1 MNIDIQSAFLFN
13 KIRNFPYTHRRTC
26 IALGLISPWVI
37 FSFIALKFPAFFA
50 LLLNSAVA
58 DGYIASTL
66 YSVKTLITLA
76 AL

>member
-1 MNIDIQSAFLFN
+1 MNIGIQSSSLFN

-37 FSFIALKFPAFFA
+37 FSFIALKFPVFFA
-50 LLLNSAVA
+50 LFLNSDSA
-58 DGYIASTL
+58 DGYIAWTL
-66 YSVKTLITLA
+66 YSIKKLITLA